1 MEIFISEIP
10 EDGLTR
16 EGTLP
21 PSIFDLSPTD
31 SIRPTGA
38 ITYKANIFHFDGVV
52 TFDGQLNGD
61 FQLECATCLEY
72 FSYTANFPKWASD
85 LELEDGQES
94 FDLAKI
100 IREDFLL
107 DLPPSPRCDELVE
120 GLVCPKAHY
129 VVKIQKP
136 LEEEPVQDRR
146 DNAWGALDDLK
157 D

>member
-1 MEIFISEIP
+1 MEILISDIL

-21 PSIFDLSPTD
+21 SSIFDLSPND
-31 SIRPTGA
+31 SIQPTGA
-38 ITYKANIFHFDGVV
+38 VIYKANIFHFDGVV
-52 TFDGQLNGD
+52 TFDGHLSGE

-72 FSYTANFPKWASD
+72 FPYKANFPKWSSD
-85 LELEDGQES
+85 LELEDGQVS

-107 DLPPSPRCDELVE
+107 DLPASPRCDELVE
-120 GLVCPKAHY
+120 GLICPKARY
-129 VVKIQKP
+129 VVKIQEP
-136 LEEEPVQDRR
+136 LEGESASDRSE
-146 DNAWGALDDLK
+146 NAWDVLDDLK

>member
-10 EDGLTR
+10 EEGLTR

-21 PSIFDLSPTD
+21 PSIFDLSPND

-38 ITYKANIFHFDGVV
+38 VTYKANIFHFDGVL
-52 TFDGQLNGD
+52 TFDGHLKGE

-72 FSYTANFPKWASD
+72 FSYVADYPKWSSD
-85 LELEDGQES
+85 VELEDDQIS
-94 FDLAKI
+94 FDLVKL

-120 GLVCPKAHY
+120 GLVCPKARY
-129 VVKIQKP
+129 VIKIQKP
-136 LEEEPVQDRR
+136 LDEEAAHDTS
-146 DNAWGALDDLK
+146 DNAWDVLDDLK